1 MPVSICSCFRDC
13 VPRAT
18 GGTIKRDAIRNRGPQ
33 WKTFV
38 TGRRRLGKH
47 PENCSPFLGQ
57 KQPRL
62 QMALLFNGRI
72 QSNRGQF
79 SAAFS
84 KAKKPARTH
93 ARAGELGS
101 TNTDK
106 STRNRWSGD
115 EAHHE
120 PDTDRLIPTDLAAY
134 TICRAKPIDFMLEDM
149 LIHV

>member
-1 MPVSICSCFRDC
+1 MGDICYGQATVGKTSGKLFFTFR
-13 VPRAT
+13 PKMASLEQR
-18 GGTIKRDAIRNRGPQ
+18 TIPGSVLKD
-33 WKTFV
+33 
-38 TGRRRLGKH
+38 
-47 PENCSPFLGQ
+47 
-57 KQPRL
+57 
-62 QMALLFNGRI
+62 
-72 QSNRGQF
+72 
-79 SAAFS
+79 
-84 KAKKPARTH
+84 KKPARTH

-149 LIHV
+149 LSHLWDLQGARLILRR